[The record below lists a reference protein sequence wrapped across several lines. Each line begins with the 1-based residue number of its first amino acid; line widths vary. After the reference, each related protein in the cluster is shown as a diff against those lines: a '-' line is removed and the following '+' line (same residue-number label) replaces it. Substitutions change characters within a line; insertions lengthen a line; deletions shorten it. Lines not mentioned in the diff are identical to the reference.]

1 MAIFGHF
8 LPSASSGD
16 NRHDARR
23 KLSLFA
29 RGVQHDG
36 TGIEVQIHNISGT
49 GLLFE
54 SDIKLVACDRIEIEL
69 PHAGDITAVVIWAS
83 GRLFGCQFEGPV
95 SSATLSAVELKSAV
109 APAPELAEAIA
120 PALSVDEAR
129 AAPVIDAPVIDAP
142 VIDAPVIDEA
152 FGARLQ
158 RLRAKVGLSQAEV
171 AKRIG
176 VSAPSISSW
185 EKGRARPKRG
195 RMAKLAAILGV
206 PASDLL
212 DDAAPEG
219 FQDLIDRSREQIAR
233 AAGISVDRVRIMVEY

>member
-8 LPSASSGD
+8 LSSKSSGD
-16 NRHDARR
+16 NRQDARK
-23 KLSLFA
+23 KLSLLA

-36 TGIEVQIHNISGT
+36 TGIKVQIHNISGT

-54 SDIKLVACDRIEIEL
+54 SDVKLVACDRIEIEL

-109 APAPELAEAIA
+109 APAP
-120 PALSVDEAR
+120 ALINPVVPTPSVEKVR
-129 AAPVIDAPVIDAP
+129 AVSA
-142 VIDAPVIDEA
+142 IDEA

-158 RLRAKVGLSQAEV
+158 RLRTKAGLSQAEV

-176 VSAPSISSW
+176 VGAPSISSW

-195 RMAKLAAILGV
+195 RMVKLAAIIGV
-206 PASDLL
+206 PTSDLL

-219 FQDLIDRSREQIAR
+219 FRELIDRSREQIAQ
-233 AAGISVDRVRIMVEY
+233 AAGISADRVRIIVEH

>member
-1 MAIFGHF
+1 M
-8 LPSASSGD
+8 
-16 NRHDARR
+16 
-23 KLSLFA
+23 
-29 RGVQHDG
+29 QHDG

-54 SDIKLVACDRIEIEL
+54 SDVKLVACDRIEIEL
-69 PHAGDITAVVIWAS
+69 PYAGDITAVVIWAS

-109 APAPELAEAIA
+109 TPAPELAKVIA
-120 PALSVDEAR
+120 PAPSVEEVR
-129 AAPVIDAPVIDAP
+129 AAPVIDD
-142 VIDAPVIDEA
+142 A
-152 FGARLQ
+152 FGARLL
-158 RLRAKVGLSQAEV
+158 RLRTRVGLSQAEV

-206 PASDLL
+206 PTADLL
-212 DDAAPEG
+212 DDAAPEVLEDVIG
-219 FQDLIDRSREQIAR
+219 RSREQIAR